1 MKYLIPVAVA
11 ALFASSLA
19 QAADLTVDVA
29 GLKDAKGQVM
39 VAVYDRA
46 DNFLKQPMRAAM
58 VAAQAGKVQLVISDL
73 PAGDYAV
80 TVFQDKNDNGALDTN
95 PVGMP
100 IEPYGFSNDAAG
112 HYGPPSFEQARVRLA
127 ETGSR
132 TTINLR

>member
-1 MKYLIPVAVA
+1 MKHLIPFAVA

-19 QAADLTVDVA
+19 QAADLTVEVA
-29 GLKDAKGQVM
+29 GLKDAKGQVL

-46 DNFLKQPMRAAM
+46 DTFLKQPARAAM
-58 VAAQAGKVQLVISDL
+58 AAAQAGKVRLVISDL

-112 HYGPPSFEQARVRLA
+112 RMGPPSFEQARVHLA
-127 ETGSR
+127 ESGSQ
-132 TTINLR
+132 TVINLR

>member
-19 QAADLTVDVA
+19 QAADLTVEVA

-46 DNFLKQPMRAAM
+46 EGFLERPMRAAM

-80 TVFQDKNDNGALDTN
+80 TVFQDKNDNGTLDTN

-112 HYGPPSFEQARVRLA
+112 HYGPPSFEQARVHLA
-127 ETGSR
+127 ESGSR

>member
-1 MKYLIPVAVA
+1 MKYLIPLAVA
-11 ALFASSLA
+11 TLLA
-19 QAADLTVDVA
+19 NSVAHAADLTVEVA

-46 DNFLKQPMRAAM
+46 DSFLKQPLRAATT
-58 VAAQAGKVQLVISDL
+58 AAQAGKVQLVISDL

-112 HYGPPSFEQARVRLA
+112 RMGPPSFEQARVRLA
-127 ETGSR
+127 ASGSQ
-132 TTINLR
+132 TTIHLR

>member
-1 MKYLIPVAVA
+1 MKTLIPFAVT
-11 ALFASSLA
+11 ALLASTLA

-58 VAAQAGKVQLVISDL
+58 VAAQAGKVQLVINDL
-73 PAGDYAV
+73 PPGDYAI

-112 HYGPPSFEQARVRLA
+112 HMGPPSFEQARVHLA
-127 ETGSR
+127 ENGSQ